1 MEIKYKFVNGEET
14 SISVYGEFEKII
26 LELDRNLYNN
36 NHAETR
42 RHVSLSVFDEG
53 KKVFT
58 DIDTSFEEQLSN
70 QVDKEVLCKAISKLK
85 PDEQELIYKIY
96 LNEGGVSLSDY
107 AQFVNVSENA
117 IKQRLK
123 RIRKKLKSICS
134 NTRLFCWFFC
144 SKSRT

>member
-36 NHAETR
+36 NQKETR
-42 RHVSLSVFDEG
+42 RHISLSVFDED
-53 KKVFT
+53 KKVFVFT
-58 DIDTSFEEQLSN
+58 NIETSVEEQLSN

-134 NTRLFCWFFC
+134 STRLFC
-144 SKSRT
+144 

>member
-36 NHAETR
+36 NQKETR
-42 RHVSLSVFDEG
+42 RHISLSVFDED
-53 KKVFT
+53 KKVFVFT
-58 DIDTSFEEQLSN
+58 NIETSVEEQLSN

-134 NTRLFCWFFC
+134 NTRLFC
-144 SKSRT
+144 